1 MISVEKNSVLLVLRL
16 KAQGSFLTP
25 FVLSHL
31 ASNPSYWFYIQN
43 ISRVCSPLP
52 TSAATSQLHATLTPH
67 LDFYSSL
74 LSGLPVVS
82 ALSRAARVNV
92 LKYKSYH
99 VIPLFKN
106 PCNGFSFYSV
116 KKPKSLQGLCDL
128 DSYFLLT
135 SSLRSLPHPLSDHTG
150 PLIPQTSQAF
160 ASSLYLTSTRLTPL
174 LPSGPVWLSHHLLR
188 PTLAILFHTSSCLLT
203 SHLHS

>member
-1 MISVEKNSVLLVLRL
+1 M
-16 KAQGSFLTP
+16 P
-25 FVLSHL
+25 
-31 ASNPSYWFYIQN
+31 P
-43 ISRVCSPLP
+43 SPL
-52 TSAATSQLHATLTPH
+52 TWISTVASYQV
-67 LDFYSSL
+67 SL
-74 LSGLPVVS
+74 LYPCLN
-82 ALSRAARVNV
+82 RAARVNV

-135 SSLRSLPHPLSDHTG
+135 SSLHSLPHPLSDHTG
-150 PLIPQTSQAF
+150 PLIPRTSQAF

-188 PTLAILFHTSSCLLT
+188 PTVAILFHTSFCLLT
-203 SHLHS
+203 SHLHSWFLLPYCNFHFFHSTYHLPTYYINEQFLYVLFIVCLSLLYPKHL